1 MFSDYSPAEWCD
13 PCKNHGNY
21 PRRPQ
26 KSYLHS
32 ILSLPFPLQ
41 VKNVSHYF
49 PSLIFWSQCL
59 FFFSEDILVTNYFG
73 GDLPSP
79 SKYLSN
85 GLIPRTLNES
95 LRTQKIKFRFL
106 PYVFE
111 KSKVSFLGS
120 RFRPRFSFLK
130 QVIKTGGNESWLHV
144 FDWTGEYII
153 ERP

>member
-49 PSLIFWSQCL
+49 PSLIFWSQCMVI
-59 FFFSEDILVTNYFG
+59 FFSEDVLVTNYFG

-85 GLIPRTLNES
+85 GLIPQSFWTS
-95 LRTQKIKFRFL
+95 LYKH
-106 PYVFE
+106 E
-111 KSKVSFLGS
+111 KSSFVFCPTFSRKVKS
-120 RFRPRFSFLK
+120 RFRALALGPVSCFWNKSSR
-130 QVIKTGGNESWLHV
+130 QVGTSLDCTLFIGLANT
-144 FDWTGEYII
+144 
-153 ERP
+153 